1 MKPFITTYSG
11 KHICPLNI
19 QVQDIELEDIARG
32 LSNTC
37 RFGGQLRHFYSVAQ
51 HSVLCYELS
60 KKLNNDDLINLACL
74 LHDSSESI
82 TGDQLAPIK
91 GNMAISTMPDG
102 KIVSINQLE
111 DQILEAINKKFYLNL
126 NYHHPSVKYIDRVL
140 LNSESFYLRGFKV
153 TEDLPIL
160 VDRIIPLNPKDAYI
174 QFIAACKEMGLVSLT
189 PELVDAAFSC

>member
-60 KKLNNDDLINLACL
+60 KKLNNDDSINLACL

-111 DQILEAINKKFYLNL
+111 DQILDAINKKLYLNL

-160 VDRIIPLNPKDAYI
+160 IDRIIPLNPKDAYI

>member
-51 HSVLCYELS
+51 HSVLCG
-60 KKLNNDDLINLACL
+60 KLARDLNYTENEIMSAT
-74 LHDSSESI
+74 LHDLSEAYL
-82 TGDQLAPIK
+82 GDFIKPIK
-91 GNMAISTMPDG
+91 GNLAISTMPYG
-102 KIVSINQLE
+102 KIVSINEIE
-111 DQILEAINKKFYLNL
+111 DQIGSVFNKKFGLDLIFHSNRI
-126 NYHHPSVKYIDRVL
+126 KYVDNVL